1 MATSGEMVAA
11 TARLFDV
18 PVTRVE
24 TLDRRLSEHGLRTKG
39 GRGRSAAHMVGLDV
53 VNLTFAVMSGA
64 GMMEAPAA
72 TKAITSMKRGLALA
86 RWTPASGEMLAQ
98 LAEGTDWH
106 MPDPSELEHFPH
118 GTALARANTFGEAVG
133 QLVDAIAVDQLKI
146 SNDTTLSLK
155 VTNDGPMASITF
167 QVGNGVLQILFGAFG
182 KGHEKPVIEQSS
194 VLTGT
199 TLQKLADIIRPT

>member
-39 GRGRSAAHMVGLDV
+39 GRGRSAARMVGLDV

-64 GMMEAPAA
+64 GMMDAPAA
-72 TKAITSMKRGLALA
+72 TDAITSMKQGLVLA
-86 RWTPASGEMLAQ
+86 RWTPASSNIMAQ
-98 LAEGTDWH
+98 LEEGVEWH
-106 MPDPSELEHFPH
+106 MPDSSEFEHFPH
-118 GTALARANTFGEAVG
+118 GTALVRAKTFGEAVG
-133 QLVDAIAVDQLKI
+133 LLVDAIAVDELKT
-146 SNDTTLSLK
+146 SNDTTLSMK
-155 VTNDGPMASITF
+155 ITNDGPMASITF
-167 QVGNGVLQILFGAFG
+167 QVGRCVLQILFGAFG
-182 KGHEKPVIEQSS
+182 KGRDKPVIEQSS